1 MQLYYKDFLIR
12 DWTNGDRNAAAEVIG
27 SVLAEYGL
35 AWDPTGADRDVLE
48 VETAYW
54 EKGGEFWVVEYQGK
68 LVGTAA
74 YYPVERGEG
83 AVEVRKMYLLPEAR
97 GQGLGRFLLQALE
110 KAIAIRQFQQIYVET
125 ASVLKEAVQLYER
138 SGYQPTTGVETS
150 RCDRIYIK
158 VLSAEC

>member
-48 VETAYW
+48 VEAAYW
-54 EKGGEFWVVEYQGK
+54 AKGGEFWVVEYQGK

-150 RCDRIYIK
+150 RCDRIYTK
-158 VLSAEC
+158 VLSVKC